1 MGGPGRGW
9 ASFSRE
15 ESPQERCWEGVEE
28 GGRGFR
34 SAPTEVA
41 LTFGQS
47 APAASSWRPQGPLQ
61 LSLCLSADHL
71 DAVPSLQQNRGDSG
85 PLTFLQP
92 WARRRRTDRAPGG
105 QARKMDRPLARD
117 AAGGQAGRQATSSGT
132 NGHRGGQARP
142 PRCPPS
148 PRSAP
153 APAAHPPGLE
163 HRFISKCRH
172 NPTIGFL
179 ITGSNVRRINILT
192 N

>member
-1 MGGPGRGW
+1 MLERGEGRRAWLQVSAHRGRLDLW
-9 ASFSRE
+9 AVSARRFLPE
-15 ESPQERCWEGVEE
+15 TTG
-28 GGRGFR
+28 R
-34 SAPTEVA
+34 SAAVP
-41 LTFGQS
+41 LPQH
-47 APAASSWRPQGPLQ
+47 RP
-61 LSLCLSADHL
+61 L

-85 PLTFLQP
+85 PLTSLQP

-117 AAGGQAGRQATSSGT
+117 AAGGQAGRQATSSWT